1 MKVSLPT
8 SIGDL
13 LDRYTILTIKSL
25 NIKDFDETEMNE
37 LEEVYNNLDLPQ
49 SCDRYKNILLTIN
62 EEIWEVENFNREMER
77 QQDFC
82 PAFIESTRSV
92 YMLNDLRAQVKRLI
106 NKVSGSHIHEY
117 KSHEGY

>member
-8 SIGDL
+8 SVGDL
-13 LDRYTILTIKSL
+13 IDRYTILTIKSF
-25 NIKDFDETEMNE
+25 NMKDFDETELNE
-37 LEEVYNNLDLPQ
+37 LEEVYKNLYLPPV
-49 SCDRYKNILLTIN
+49 CDQYRNILLTIN

-77 QQDFC
+77 QQDFGT
-82 PAFIESTRSV
+82 AFIESTRSV

-106 NKVSGSHIHEY
+106 NKMSGSHINEY

>member
-8 SIGDL
+8 SVGDL
-13 LDRYTILTIKSL
+13 IDRYTILTIKSF
-25 NIKDFDETEMNE
+25 NIKDFDETELNE
-37 LEEVYNNLDLPQ
+37 LEEVYKNLNLPKA
-49 SCDRYKNILLTIN
+49 CDQYRNILLTIN

-77 QQDFC
+77 QQDFGQ
-82 PAFIESTRSV
+82 AFIESTRSV